1 MWALFALASA
11 GVFAS
16 VNIIDKRLLARH
28 LPGVQV
34 LYLWIAFEV
43 SLLAVGL
50 LGITGIPVG
59 VSGYRVLVTF
69 LSGLA
74 IGGGL
79 ALLFVGLK
87 QQEASRATALFQ
99 TYPVFVAVLAAV
111 FLMEKLDLVQWL
123 AIGLVAFG
131 GLLISWQ
138 NLPTGPTD
146 RGRPLFLHLPVS
158 RGTPSL
164 VGAALG
170 QAVGLLGAKYA
181 LEEMSVWS
189 VWALLSLGTALGLS
203 IPVRP
208 RHFWQL
214 LAALRDRRTF
224 PLLILGE
231 AVLPNVGVG
240 LILLAT
246 SLGSVSV
253 VSAFAATRPLFVF
266 IATIVLSRPPWR
278 LLDESLERNI
288 LALKF
293 TSIAIIIAGIV
304 ALSLR

>member
-79 ALLFVGLK
+79 ALLFFGLK

-189 VWALLSLGTALGLS
+189 VWAFLSLGTALGLRHTGAS
-203 IPVRP
+203 QAFLATFGRSQRPADIPVANLGRSGVAQRGCRP
-208 RHFWQL
+208 H
-214 LAALRDRRTF
+214 LAGHQ
-224 PLLILGE
+224 P
-231 AVLPNVGVG
+231 GVG
-240 LILLAT
+240 IGGICLRCHPALICIHRYHRPQQTALA
-246 SLGSVSV
+246 SPG
-253 VSAFAATRPLFVF
+253 
-266 IATIVLSRPPWR
+266 
-278 LLDESLERNI
+278 
-288 LALKF
+288 
-293 TSIAIIIAGIV
+293 
-304 ALSLR
+304 